1 MARNW
6 TQNQK
11 NAISARGGSLL
22 VSAAA
27 GSGKTAVLVER
38 VIERITDPTEPVDA
52 DRLLV
57 VTFTRAAAAEMKE
70 RIAARLDGL
79 VENDPLNS
87 ALRRQQLLLT
97 KAHISTIHSFCSDL
111 VRENF
116 YSLDISADFRLAEE
130 NELALL
136 KNETLNRVLETLY
149 EEEGEAFYL
158 FADYFSTAKSDY
170 LLQQVIL
177 KLYEFLCAHPFPE
190 KWLREKERMYD
201 CAEDVIH
208 TGWGQVIAAY
218 TKNAA
223 QFCLA
228 LAESSLS
235 AFLERPELGD
245 KLQSLLLLDLKY
257 MEKLCGTVK
266 NAAWDEMRACLRSFD
281 FSARFTCAKGYKDDA
296 VKLRIQANRDL
307 LKKTLKS
314 LCALFEQEECQCIE
328 DIRALSPLVH
338 ELFHAVRLF
347 AGEYAKEKKE
357 RNLADF
363 NDLEHW
369 TLALLTEETGDG
381 WRFTEQAQAIAGR
394 FEEVMVDEYQDA
406 NEIQDLIFRAV
417 SDDAK
422 RLFVVGDVK
431 QSIYGF
437 RQAMPEIFLRRK
449 DSCPVYDPVADRY
462 PAKVILDK
470 NFRSRQGVTDAVN
483 FVFRRLMSKETGD
496 MEYTAEEE
504 LTAGAQYGAD
514 DTPDMYFHLLDCS
527 GSDEDADVLEARHIA
542 VMVKRFMA
550 GRTVTENGE
559 ERPPKYSDFCIMLRS
574 ASTHANAYVNELS
587 SCGIPASSEASDSFL
602 SAQEVAVT
610 LSYLRIIDN
619 PLQDIPLLNVL
630 VSPVCGFS
638 PDDLAQMRTAH
649 PEGKLYFALKQ
660 YAACG
665 NLPAKEFLLELDEL
679 RTLAAMTPVDLLIN
693 MIYTRTGYPAVV
705 RSMEGG
711 ELKLS
716 NLRLLQEYA
725 KQYCVSGGK
734 GLSGFVRYIDR
745 LEEQNC
751 DLRSGGVLSEES
763 DSVKVMT
770 IHHSKGLEYPFCFL
784 AATARNFRSDK
795 ADEVLLHAELGLGIR
810 RKDLEN
816 MCRYSIMPRE
826 AVALEIE
833 REGKSEE
840 LRVLYVAMTRA
851 REKLI
856 VLSSHKNPG
865 RYLQTMASRLT
876 GTGAIS
882 PYIVRGASCI
892 SNWVTQCAL
901 LHPDGYALREL
912 AGMPRIIQCENC
924 LPWEIQVVDAVKD
937 GIQEENGAGE
947 QAADKDKKEAEFP
960 AEEVKRITGR
970 IAAQYPYDPLTK
982 IPVKVAAS
990 ELAHEENRET
1000 YAFASHPAFL
1010 NKDKL
1015 TGAEK
1020 GTALHAFMQYADL
1033 AACAESPEEEKERL
1047 LARGFLTGRQAEAVA
1062 LDKVKRCLQSG
1073 IMRRFLSAG
1082 RQYREYRF
1090 TVKIK
1095 AGLADKELKPPYD
1108 QEDIVLQGA
1117 VDCAFEEDGQV
1128 VIVDYKTD
1136 RVKNMEE
1143 LRERYRTQLEL
1154 YRGAMQACTGLPVK
1168 ECVLYSFCLD
1178 DSIVV

>member
-1 MARNW
+1 MPKTW
-6 TQNQK
+6 TQNQQ

-38 VIERITDPTEPVDA
+38 VIERITDPDCPVDA

-70 RIAARLDGL
+70 RIAARLDAL

-149 EEEGEAFYL
+149 EDGNEAFYL

-170 LLQQVIL
+170 MLQQVIL

-201 CAEDVIH
+201 CAQDVIH
-208 TGWGQVIAAY
+208 TEWGRVISDY

-223 QFCLA
+223 QFCLE
-228 LAESSLS
+228 LAQSSLT
-235 AFLERPELGD
+235 AFSERPELGD
-245 KLQSLLLLDLKY
+245 KLESLLKLDLKY
-257 MEKLCGTVK
+257 MEKLC
-266 NAAWDEMRACLRSFD
+266 AAVQDAPWDALRACLYSFD
-281 FSARFTCAKGYKDDA
+281 SSARFTSAKGYKDDPQ
-296 VKLRIQANRDL
+296 KLRIQANRDL

-314 LCALFEQEECQCIE
+314 LCALFEQDEAQCIE

-338 ELFHAVRLF
+338 ELFRAVRAF
-347 AGEYAKEKKE
+347 AGEYAKEKQEK
-357 RNLADF
+357 NLADF

-369 TLALLTEETGDG
+369 TLALLTEETADG
-381 WRFTEQAQAIAGR
+381 WRFTDEAQAIAAR

-417 SDDAK
+417 SGDAK

-449 DSCPVYDPVADRY
+449 DNCPIYDPAADRY

-470 NFRSRQGVTDAVN
+470 NFRSRRGVTDAVN
-483 FVFRRLMSKETGD
+483 FVFRRLMSKDTGD

-504 LTAGAQYGAD
+504 LSAGAQYGAD

-527 GSDEDADVLEARHIA
+527 GTDEDTDVLEARHIA
-542 VMVKRFMA
+542 GIIKQFMTE
-550 GRTVTENGE
+550 RTVTENGA
-559 ERPPKYSDFCIMLRS
+559 ERPARYGDFCIMLRS
-574 ASTHANAYVNELS
+574 ASTHANAYVKELS
-587 SCGIPASSEASDSFL
+587 SCGVPASSEASDSFL

-630 VSPVCGFS
+630 VSPLCGFS
-638 PDDLAQMRTAH
+638 PDDLAMMRADH
-649 PEGKLYFALKQ
+649 PEGNLYFALKQ
-660 YAACG
+660 YAGSG

-679 RTLAAMTPVDLLIN
+679 RTLSAMTPIDLLIN

-711 ELKLS
+711 ELKLN

-725 KQYCVSGGK
+725 KQYGNSGGK

-751 DLRSGGVLSEES
+751 DLKSGSTLSEES

-770 IHHSKGLEYPFCFL
+770 IHRSKGLEFPFCFL
-784 AATARNFRSDK
+784 AATARSFRSDK
-795 ADEVLLHAELGLGIR
+795 SDEVLLHAELGLGIR
-810 RKDLEN
+810 RKDLEH
-816 MCRYSIMPRE
+816 MCRYSTMPRE

-856 VLSSHKNPG
+856 VLSSHKNPA

-876 GTGAIS
+876 GTGAVS
-882 PYIVRGASCI
+882 PYIVRGAGCI
-892 SNWVTQCAL
+892 SNWITQCAL
-901 LHPDGYALREL
+901 MHPDGFKLREL
-912 AGMPRIIQCENC
+912 AGMPRITECESC
-924 LPWEIQVVDAVKD
+924 LPWEIMVADAAC
-937 GIQEENGAGE
+937 GSQEESTAGLE
-947 QAADKDKKEAEFP
+947 TGLHKEETGCT
-960 AEEVKRITGR
+960 AEELRRITERLGAR
-970 IAAQYPYDPLTK
+970 YPHSPLTK

-990 ELAHEENRET
+990 ELAHEENRES

-1033 AACAESPEEEKERL
+1033 TACAASPEAEKKRL
-1047 LARGFLTGRQAEAVA
+1047 VEQGFLTGRQAQSVDLE
-1062 LDKVKRCLQSG
+1062 KVKNCLQSS
-1073 IMRRFLSAG
+1073 IMRRFLGAE

-1117 VDCAFEEDGQV
+1117 VDCAFEEDGRI

-1136 RVKNMEE
+1136 RIKNMSE

-1154 YRGAMQACTGLPVK
+1154 YRDAMQKCTGLPVK

-1178 DSIVV
+1178 ASIVV